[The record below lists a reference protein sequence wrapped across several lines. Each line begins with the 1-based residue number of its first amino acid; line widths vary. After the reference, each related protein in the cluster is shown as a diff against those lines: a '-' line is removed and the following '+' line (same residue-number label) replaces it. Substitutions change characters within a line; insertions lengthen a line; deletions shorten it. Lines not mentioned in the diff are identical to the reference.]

1 MVGVAPKPHRVHC
14 RRFATPD
21 FWPAMSIRYEKIPKK
36 EKGAWVVHHSQKT
49 ASTQNASA
57 EFPAIDAAGKASSLL
72 SRFAATEELHI
83 PKRRVDAYAQAAGL
97 NPKTELASLLDM
109 LKRRRVIDTSLNGD
123 VVALGLTSGATV
135 QHASDIFEEQEP
147 TAEERATLVLAD
159 VASASPVMRKETIDL
174 ISDEFALSSKRVG
187 ELLER
192 SELIG
197 FVDAEAVDGSRIYFN
212 GNLFRR
218 DNISKVSRVL
228 GSLSQGDNLKIAE
241 LDGFLKRKGC
251 VALPEAE
258 RVLGNALFDKLRA
271 AGMYDVNHVMNASGE
286 HGFVTRPAAFHKFN
300 DPMVDDAFDLAKA
313 LVAALTY
320 GMTLRSQATGRIGS
334 VSVLLRSLISG
345 REIGPA
351 TAIGEDYRVL
361 ETKGVIQTRPG
372 PQYGHLMKLLK
383 KDIGEMA
390 LMVLMTGEAAS
401 SAALDRPFEGN
412 MSGYAGPEQT
422 RDAFRRKRQTP
433 ESKKM
438 TRDVLSALRTGGGF

>member
-1 MVGVAPKPHRVHC
+1 MWH
-14 RRFATPD
+14 T
-21 FWPAMSIRYEKIPKK
+21 MSTRYSKIPKK

-72 SRFAATEELHI
+72 SRFAASEELLI
-83 PKRRVDAYAQAAGL
+83 PKKRVDAYAQAAGL
-97 NPKTELASLLDM
+97 NPKTELTSLLEM
-109 LKRRRVIDTSLNGD
+109 LKRRRVIDTSQNGD
-123 VVALGLTSGATV
+123 VVALGLTSIATV

-147 TAEERATLVLAD
+147 TAEERATVVLAD
-159 VASASPVMRKETIDL
+159 TASTSPVMRKETIQL
-174 ISDEFALSSKRVG
+174 ISDEFALSSQRVG

-197 FVDAEAVDGSRIYFN
+197 FVDAEAVDGSRVYFN

-218 DNISKVSRVL
+218 DNITKVSRVL
-228 GSLSQGDNLKIAE
+228 GSLSQGDNFRIAE
-241 LDGFLKRKGC
+241 LDGLLQKGY
-251 VALPEAE
+251 VALPQAE
-258 RVLGNALFDKLRA
+258 RVLGSTLFDKLRA
-271 AGMYDVNHVMNASGE
+271 AGMYDVNHVMNGSGE

-313 LVAALTY
+313 LVAALAY
-320 GMTLRSQATGRIGS
+320 GMTLRSQGTGRIGS
-334 VSVLLRSLISG
+334 VAALLRSLISG

-390 LMVLMTGEAAS
+390 LMVLTTGEAAS
-401 SAALDRPFEGN
+401 SAALDRPFEGS
-412 MSGYAGPEQT
+412 MTGYAGPEQT

-438 TRDVLSALRTGGGF
+438 TRDVLSALRTGGTF

>member
-1 MVGVAPKPHRVHC
+1 MN
-14 RRFATPD
+14 T
-21 FWPAMSIRYEKIPKK
+21 RYENIPKK

-72 SRFAATEELHI
+72 SRFAANEELLI
-83 PKRRVDAYAQAAGL
+83 PKKRVDAFAQAAGL
-97 NPKTELASLLDM
+97 NPKTELVSLLAM
-109 LKRRRVIDTSLNGD
+109 LKRRRVIDTSQNGD
-123 VVALGLTSGATV
+123 VVALGLTTGVTV
-135 QHASDIFEEQEP
+135 QHACDIFEEQDP
-147 TAEERATLVLAD
+147 TAEERAAIVLAD
-159 VASASPVMRKETIDL
+159 VASVSPVMQKESIEL
-174 ISDEFALSSKRVG
+174 IADEFSLSSRRVG

-197 FVDAEAVDGSRIYFN
+197 FVDAEAVDGSRMYFN

-218 DNISKVSRVL
+218 DNINKVSRVL
-228 GSLSQGDNLKIAE
+228 GSLSQADHTKVAE
-241 LDGFLKRKGC
+241 LDAVLQKKGC
-251 VALPEAE
+251 VTLPEAE
-258 RVLGNALFDKLRA
+258 RLLGTALFDKLRA
-271 AGMYDVNHVMNASGE
+271 ASMYDVNHVMNASGE

-320 GMTLRSQATGRIGS
+320 GMTLRSQGTGRIGS
-334 VSVLLRSLISG
+334 IAALLRSLISG

-372 PQYGHLMKLLK
+372 TQYGYLMKLLK

-390 LMVLMTGEAAS
+390 LAVFTTGEVAS

-412 MSGYAGPEQT
+412 MSGFAGPEQT
-422 RDAFRRKRQTP
+422 RDTFRRKRQTP

-438 TRDVLSALRTGGGF
+438 TRDVLSALRTGGTF

>member
-1 MVGVAPKPHRVHC
+1 M
-14 RRFATPD
+14 T
-21 FWPAMSIRYEKIPKK
+21 SSRYDKIPKK
-36 EKGAWVVHHSQKT
+36 EKGAWIVHHSQKT

-72 SRFAATEELHI
+72 SRFAASEELHI
-83 PKRRVDAYAQAAGL
+83 PKKRVDAYAQAAGL
-97 NPKTELASLLDM
+97 NPKTELTSLLDM
-109 LKRRRVIDTSLNGD
+109 LKRRRVIDTSQNGD

-135 QHASDIFEEQEP
+135 QHAGDIFEEQEP
-147 TAEERATLVLAD
+147 TAEERATVVLAD
-159 VASASPVMRKETIDL
+159 AASASPVMRKETIEL
-174 ISDEFALSSKRVG
+174 ISDEFSLPSQRAG

-197 FVDAEAVDGSRIYFN
+197 FVDAEAIDGSRVYFN

-218 DNISKVSRVL
+218 DNITKVSRVL
-228 GSLSQGDNLKIAE
+228 GSLTHGDNVKVAE
-241 LDGFLKRKGC
+241 LDGFLQNKGC
-251 VALPEAE
+251 VALPQAE
-258 RVLGNALFDKLRA
+258 KVLGSALFDKLRA
-271 AGMYDVNHVMNASGE
+271 AGMYDVNHVMNAAGE

-334 VSVLLRSLISG
+334 VAVLLRSLIAG

-390 LMVLMTGEAAS
+390 LMVLTTGEAAS

-438 TRDVLSALRTGGGF
+438 TRDVLSALRTGGTF